1 MAVRWSPDTP
11 IIVFVTGY
19 GPLRPKFEARARE
32 IATGNLRVVTGWLP
46 EPLYRDLLAAAD
58 LGISMHR
65 SASGAD
71 LPMKVVDMIEAGL
84 PALVLDYG
92 PCLAELVPLAL
103 RPFMFT
109 DADGLAGR
117 LGELLNGPKLGTLHA
132 AMAAETGPLW
142 SEEWRR
148 VALPLIAAANRT
160 KV

>member
-1 MAVRWSPDTP
+1 
-11 IIVFVTGY
+11 
-19 GPLRPKFEARARE
+19 
-32 IATGNLRVVTGWLP
+32 
-46 EPLYRDLLAAAD
+46 
-58 LGISMHR
+58 
-65 SASGAD
+65 
-71 LPMKVVDMIEAGL
+71 MKLVDMIEAWL

-92 PCLAELVPLAL
+92 PCLNELVPSAL

-117 LGELLNGPKLGTLHA
+117 LGELLSGPKLGTLHA
-132 AMAAETGPLW
+132 AMTAETGPLW